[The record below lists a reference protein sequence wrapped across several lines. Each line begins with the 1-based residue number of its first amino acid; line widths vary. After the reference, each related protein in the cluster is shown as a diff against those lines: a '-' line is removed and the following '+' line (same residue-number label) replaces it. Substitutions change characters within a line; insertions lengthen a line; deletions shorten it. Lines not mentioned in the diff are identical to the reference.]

1 MQIIPVQAVP
11 NQIFST
17 LLGNQSCEIT
27 LTTRSTGLY
36 FDLSVNNEPVR
47 QGVICQ
53 NLNRLIRYPYLGFS
67 GDFWFLDTQ
76 GSDDPVYT
84 ELNGRYLF
92 EYWSAADLTAR
103 GLV

>member
-17 LLGNQSCEIT
+17 LLGDQSCEIT
-27 LTTRSTGLY
+27 LSTRAFGLY
-36 FDLSVNNEPVR
+36 FDLSVNNTNFR
-47 QGVICQ
+47 NGVVCQ
-53 NLNRLIRYPYLGFS
+53 DRNLLIRYPSLGFS

-76 GSDDPVYT
+76 GTSDPVYT
-84 ELNGRYLF
+84 GLGTRFLF
-92 EYWSAADLTAR
+92 EYWSEADLQAR